1 MDLAL
6 LSGAISGGAAEIEAA
21 RCYKHFRYF
30 LERAWREIDPAPFIK
45 GWHTDAIAD
54 HLQAV
59 YDGHIKNLIINI
71 PPGLGKSMIASVLW
85 PAWCWARKPS
95 LQFMG
100 ASYEA
105 QLSTR
110 DAVKCRTLMSTPWYI
125 NFFRSTSS
133 PFLVTPWDFEDDQNL
148 KTMYK
153 NTARG
158 HRQAIGVGGKG
169 TGYRG
174 DCLAAG
180 TVIDTEAGP
189 IAIEALC
196 AMAAPPRVWS
206 LNHETGKVE
215 LARIL
220 ATSQQNKRVREIR
233 TVAGSAIRCSDE
245 HKIYANGDYVRSDDL
260 KQGDALIKSR
270 GASVPSLQGDLS
282 ETYLRNKEAA
292 KTRAHA
298 VLLKALFYGLHERAA
313 RQGDLVRGL
322 WGACVQSLGN
332 AARGLDLL
340 LGGVQARAQVKG
352 HAGHM
357 PLLQGGIYLEQF
369 QAPALLEGMR
379 GQDSQFEHDRRGKL
393 ALQGGSQLRGVVPFN
408 EAPDIGAGR
417 VSVRQLQSARDY
429 ERDYV
434 EGSGIRKIQPDY
446 SSHRRAPAKQLGEQ
460 PDHALH
466 LVSHEA
472 PQVEEDSIALVGGLG
487 RESEPVYDLQLDR
500 NHNFFAN
507 KILVHNCLIIDD
519 PISAGDAH
527 SKVKR
532 EAAIRWKDETMSS
545 RFNNKAEARE
555 VLIMQRLHEEDLT
568 GHLLQ
573 KGGWEHLRLPA
584 RFEAKDPCR
593 TRTWHGADFWKDPR
607 KEEGALLFPAL
618 LSDKVLTKMKVDTG
632 SYGFAGQYQQRPA
645 PASGG
650 IIKSEWFNRRWA
662 LPGVQAPEGVECRT
676 VPLRFD
682 HISMFTD
689 AAFKKTED
697 SDYVAIG
704 VFGVK
709 GPDVYLLQ
717 IAWKQMTFSETVA
730 AILDLHS
737 KWSPQGLAGVFV
749 EDKAN
754 GTAVMDVLKGKISGI
769 IPVEPDGGKEARI
782 AAVAPF
788 IEAGNLWLPLFAPW
802 VSDYITE
809 ASSFPKAA
817 HDDAIDMT
825 AYALVRYCGSASANF
840 LDQLSRAPGFH

>member
-6 LSGAISGGAAEIEAA
+6 LSGAISGGGAEIEAA

-153 NTARG
+153 NTQKG

-174 DCLAAG
+174 D
-180 TVIDTEAGP
+180 I
-189 IAIEALC
+189 
-196 AMAAPPRVWS
+196 
-206 LNHETGKVE
+206 
-215 LARIL
+215 
-220 ATSQQNKRVREIR
+220 
-233 TVAGSAIRCSDE
+233 
-245 HKIYANGDYVRSDDL
+245 
-260 KQGDALIKSR
+260 
-270 GASVPSLQGDLS
+270 
-282 ETYLRNKEAA
+282 
-292 KTRAHA
+292 
-298 VLLKALFYGLHERAA
+298 
-313 RQGDLVRGL
+313 
-322 WGACVQSLGN
+322 
-332 AARGLDLL
+332 
-340 LGGVQARAQVKG
+340 
-352 HAGHM
+352 
-357 PLLQGGIYLEQF
+357 
-369 QAPALLEGMR
+369 
-379 GQDSQFEHDRRGKL
+379 
-393 ALQGGSQLRGVVPFN
+393 
-408 EAPDIGAGR
+408 
-417 VSVRQLQSARDY
+417 
-429 ERDYV
+429 
-434 EGSGIRKIQPDY
+434 
-446 SSHRRAPAKQLGEQ
+446 
-460 PDHALH
+460 
-466 LVSHEA
+466 
-472 PQVEEDSIALVGGLG
+472 
-487 RESEPVYDLQLDR
+487 
-500 NHNFFAN
+500 
-507 KILVHNCLIIDD
+507 LIIDD

-555 VLIMQRLHEEDLT
+555 VLIMQRLHEDDLT
-568 GHLLQ
+568 GHLLR
-573 KGGWEHLRLPA
+573 KGGWEHLRLPS

-593 TRTWHGADFWKDPR
+593 TRTWRGADFWKDPR

-717 IAWKQMTFSETVA
+717 IAWKQMTFSETVT

-788 IEAGNLWLPLFAPW
+788 IEAGNLWLPLYAPW
-802 VSDYITE
+802 VSDYVTE